1 MSRRLKYVF
10 PAGTTQDICLTQ
22 TLAGA
27 ANLTF
32 NGNLVDK
39 VLNQVSFISKGY
51 SRSISF
57 SSANDLSPVNF
68 TITGTQNGVPLTEVR
83 AGPTAGNTVYSV
95 QVYDVITSIA
105 ANVAAN
111 AVSVGSGLLGYFP
124 LIEINL
130 DTRSN
135 VINYTLALAKL
146 TAAQVNTAVFGT
158 VDNIANNG
166 RTYLDNIAN
175 NFNVFQIRALAV
187 TDNYIYSNAGNP
199 TYSYL
204 IVAVTQTAVADT
216 IQMNFTQI

>member
-1 MSRRLKYVF
+1 MSRHLKYVF

-22 TLAGA
+22 TLGA
-27 ANLTF
+27 TGNLTF
-32 NGNLVDK
+32 NGNLVDR

-57 SSANDLSPVNF
+57 TATGDQSGRQF
-68 TITGTQNGVPLTEVR
+68 TITGTQNGVPLTEVVT
-83 AGPTAGNTVYSV
+83 GPNATTVYSI
-95 QVYDVITSIA
+95 QIYDVITSISV
-105 ANVAAN
+105 NGGTT
-111 AVSVGSGLLGYFP
+111 VSVGSGLLGYFP
-124 LIEINL
+124 LIGINFL
-130 DTRSN
+130 PKYN

-146 TAAQVNTAVFGT
+146 TAAQVTTGVSGT
-158 VDNIANNG
+158 IDNIGNNG

-175 NFNVFQIRALAV
+175 NLNVFQIRGAAV

>member
-1 MSRRLKYVF
+1 MSRRLRYVF
-10 PAGTTQDICLTQ
+10 PVGTTQDICLTQ

-27 ANLTF
+27 GNLTF

-57 SSANDLSPVNF
+57 FSANDLSAINF
-68 TITGTQNGVPLTEVR
+68 TITGTQNGVPITEVR

-95 QVYDVITSIA
+95 QIYDVITSITTT
-105 ANVAAN
+105 VAA
-111 AVSVGSGLLGYFP
+111 AAISVGSGLLGYFP
-124 LIEINL
+124 LIGI
-130 DTRSN
+130 DSFTKSN
-135 VINYTLALAKL
+135 VINYTLSLAKL

-158 VDNIANNG
+158 VDNIGNNG
-166 RTYLDNIAN
+166 RTYLDNVTN
-175 NFNVFQIRALAV
+175 NFNVFQIRAVAV

-204 IVAVTQTAVADT
+204 IVAVTQTAVVDT
-216 IQMNFTQI
+216 IQMNFTQA

>member
-22 TLAGA
+22 TLGGA

-32 NGNLVDK
+32 NGNLVDR

-51 SRSISF
+51 SRSISLT
-57 SSANDLSPVNF
+57 SANNLSGVNF
-68 TITGTQNGVPLTEVR
+68 TIVGTQNGVLLTEVLV
-83 AGPTAGNTVYSV
+83 GPNNNTVYSV
-95 QVYDVITSIA
+95 QVYDIITSIA
-105 ANVAAN
+105 VSAPAA
-111 AVSVGSGLLGYFP
+111 AVSVGSGLVGYFP
-124 LIEINL
+124 LIGVDFE
-130 DTRSN
+130 TVAN
-135 VINYTLALAKL
+135 VINYTLSLARL

-158 VDNIANNG
+158 VDNIGNNG

-175 NFNVFQIRALAV
+175 NKNIFQIRAAAV
-187 TDNYIYSNAGNP
+187 TDNYIYSNATDP

-204 IVAVTQTAVADT
+204 IVAITQTAAADT